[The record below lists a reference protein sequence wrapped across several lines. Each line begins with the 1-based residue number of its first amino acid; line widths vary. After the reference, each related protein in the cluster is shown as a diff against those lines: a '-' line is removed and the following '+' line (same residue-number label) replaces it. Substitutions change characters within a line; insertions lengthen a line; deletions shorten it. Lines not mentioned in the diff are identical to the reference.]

1 MSGETAKII
10 QFPAHRARAVGI
22 LLTKRE
28 LAARWGVSVRWIE
41 ERQRRD
47 GLPVQKDGPSRLVR
61 YDLADVEAW
70 RARRLSA

>member
-1 MSGETAKII
+1 MSNVI
-10 QFPAHRARAVGI
+10 QFPARRSVAAGV

-47 GLPVQKDGPSRLVR
+47 GLPVQKDAPSRLVR
-61 YDLADVEAW
+61 YDLAEVEAW